1 MSKEIQKIYDK
12 FMKTIIYTY
21 VYSDYQGGMRYF
33 KDALQKTHMCSIM
46 SLCKKILE
54 SKIGI
59 KPSKTNDINQ

>member
-33 KDALQKTHMCSIM
+33 KDAL
-46 SLCKKILE
+46 
-54 SKIGI
+54 
-59 KPSKTNDINQ
+59 